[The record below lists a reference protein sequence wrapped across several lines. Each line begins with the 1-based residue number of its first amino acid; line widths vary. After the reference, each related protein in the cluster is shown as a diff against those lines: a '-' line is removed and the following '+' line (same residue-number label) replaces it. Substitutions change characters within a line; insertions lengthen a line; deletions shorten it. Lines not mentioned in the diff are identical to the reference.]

1 MSQAFVK
8 EPDGDAVADD
18 QPELPISRHANY
30 VTAGGLAL
38 LKESLAA
45 LIDKR
50 RDLDGD
56 DLVNKLPLSQI
67 GREIRYYE
75 ARIIQAILVDP
86 DQQPP
91 GAVAFG
97 AEVTVEDEDGE
108 AKTYR
113 IVGEDEADPAEGKVS
128 WVSPLAKAL
137 IDARAGDLVIWERP
151 TGEVEL
157 EIISIA
163 YPKT

>member
-18 QPELPISRHANY
+18 QPELPISPHANY
-30 VTAGGLAL
+30 VTPKGLAQ
-38 LKESLAA
+38 LKERLAV
-45 LIDKR
+45 LLEKR

-56 DLVNKLPLSQI
+56 VLLNKLTLSQA

-75 ARIIQAILVDP
+75 ARIRQTILVDP
-86 DQQPP
+86 AMQPP
-91 GAVAFG
+91 EQVAFG
-97 AEVTVEDEDGE
+97 AEVTVEDEDGMR
-108 AKTYR
+108 KTYR
-113 IVGEDEADPAEGKVS
+113 IVGEDEADPDLGKVS

-137 IDARAGDLVIWERP
+137 FDARVGDLVIWERP

-157 EIISIA
+157 EIVSII
-163 YPKT
+163 YPTT